1 MGYFKNFNGTDCFE
15 PDNTEHELYILSG
28 EWSPIISM
36 DDLLS
41 QIREHFGHVNVKI
54 KATKIHTRYIYY
66 DLYDSMDYD
75 DYLLITP
82 NE

>member
-1 MGYFKNFNGTDCFE
+1 MGYYKNFNGTDCFE
-15 PDNTEHELYILSG
+15 PDNTERELYILSG
-28 EWSPIISM
+28 GLSPIISM
-36 DDLLS
+36 DNLLS
-41 QIREHFGHVNVKI
+41 QIYEHFGHTDVKI
-54 KATKIHTRYIYY
+54 EATKIHTRCIHY